1 MSKPSETETE
11 AVVFDPAT
19 GTVRSRHAWMS
30 PEEVDR
36 ASARARGAQARW
48 SELTPRQR
56 ARRIRPLAH
65 WLSTEAEGLSSVI
78 CQCTGKPRMDAVTY
92 EVLPAA
98 IATRHYCRMAPRWL
112 APERPTPSNVAYRI
126 KHARIHRVPHGLV
139 GIIAPWNYPLGIPSH
154 EIVSA
159 LLAGNGVLFKTAPET
174 VPVGEALAEGIA
186 GLDLPEGLF
195 AHLVMPGPAAGE
207 RFLGVDGVDK
217 LNFTGSTSVGHHLAK
232 EAAERFV
239 PVTLELG
246 GKDAMLVRA
255 DAPMPRAANGAVW
268 GGMQNSGQACAGI
281 ERIYVE
287 DAIHDRFVSAV
298 AERVEALHVGP
309 PGDPCSDVGP
319 LASRRQLEHVRA
331 QVDAAISGGARIA
344 AQAAPGP
351 TASPEGFYYPA
362 TLLTGVHEGMSVMRE
377 ETFGPVIAVQR
388 VRDLDEAVAL
398 ANDSPYAL
406 TASIWTRDRRRARRW
421 ARRLNAGTVM
431 LNDHLMTHGMP
442 ELPWGGPGISG
453 LGRTH
458 GRTGM
463 HGMTRELS
471 VVDDRLWF
479 LPRQLW
485 WFPYDAGLVGA
496 MGGLLDLLHGRGL
509 RRRLAGGSRALRLL
523 PRMVRDGVHDGSR
536 PES

>member
-1 MSKPSETETE
+1 MSKPSGTETE

-19 GTVRSRHAWMS
+19 GAVRSRHAWMS
-30 PEEVDR
+30 PEVVDR
-36 ASARARGAQARW
+36 AFDAARGAQAAW
-48 SELTPRQR
+48 SELAPRER
-56 ARRIRPLAH
+56 ARRIRPFARWLNQEADRLA
-65 WLSTEAEGLSSVI
+65 SVI
-78 CQCTGKPRMDAVTY
+78 CECTGKPRMDAVTF

-98 IATRHYCRMAPRWL
+98 IATRYYCRMAPRWL
-112 APERPTPSNVAYRI
+112 APERPTPSNPAYRI

-195 AHLVMPGPAAGE
+195 AHLVMPGPTAGE
-207 RFLGVDGVDK
+207 RFLGTGGVDK
-217 LNFTGSTSVGHHLAK
+217 LNFTGSTSVGRHLARA
-232 EAAERFV
+232 AAERFV

-255 DAPMPRAANGAVW
+255 DAPMPRTANGAVW

-287 DAIHDRFVSAV
+287 EAIHDRFVAAV
-298 AERVEALHVGP
+298 AERIESLHVGP
-309 PGDPCSDVGP
+309 PEDPRSDVGP
-319 LASRRQLEHVRA
+319 LASRRQLEHVRE
-331 QVDAAISGGARIA
+331 QVDAAVSGGARITA
-344 AQAAPGP
+344 RAEPGP
-351 TASPEGFYYPA
+351 VASSEGFYYPA
-362 TLLTGVHEGMSVMRE
+362 TLLTGVDDAMSVMRE
-377 ETFGPVIAVQR
+377 ETFGPVIAVRR

-406 TASIWTRDRRRARRW
+406 TASIWTRDRRRGRDW
-421 ARRLNAGTVM
+421 ARRLRAGTVT
-431 LNDHLMTHGMP
+431 LNDHVMTHGMP
-442 ELPWGGPGISG
+442 ELPWGGPGASG
-453 LGRTH
+453 LGRSH
-458 GRTGM
+458 GRAGM
-463 HGMTRELS
+463 HGMTRALS

-485 WFPYDAGLVGA
+485 WFPYDAGLVRA
-496 MGGLLDLLHGRGL
+496 LGGVFDLFHGGGIGH
-509 RRRLAGGSRALRLL
+509 RLAGGFRALRRL
-523 PRMVRDGVHDGSR
+523 PRMFGR
-536 PES
+536 